1 MTVAQ
6 TTTLFDI
13 FQLVV
18 LWESVPNT
26 KLTVS
31 LAQAAG

>member
-1 MTVAQ
+1 MHEQ
-6 TTTLFDI
+6 NLTL

-18 LWESVPNT
+18 LWVSVPNT

>member
-1 MTVAQ
+1 MHEQ
-6 TTTLFDI
+6 NLTL

>member
-1 MTVAQ
+1 MHKQ
-6 TTTLFDI
+6 NLTLF
-13 FQLVV
+13 QVVV